1 MPGRMEKVTAG
12 GSRLEKLQALALVL
26 ASKID
31 ANDEGHSM
39 AQLARQYRE
48 TIQEIES
55 LSDGADEDDLS
66 RILDG

>member
-12 GSRLEKLQALALVL
+12 GSLLEKLQALALVL

>member
-1 MPGRMEKVTAG
+1 MPGQMEEVTLD

-26 ASKID
+26 ARKID

-48 TIQEIES
+48 TVQEIEF
-55 LSDGADEDDLS
+55 LSDGEGEDDMS